1 MVEIIEVGP
10 RDGFQPIRPF
20 IPTGEKIA
28 LIDEA
33 FKAGLSRIEVTAF
46 VSPQAIPQLNDA
58 SEVLRHAS
66 SVPGLEARVLVPN
79 ARGVERAVT
88 EGARYLVYVISASEA
103 HNRSNVRRSVDD
115 SIAAYADV
123 IAGLPADIAVRLN
136 LATAFDCPFDGTV
149 QEDLVIARLE
159 AILAA
164 RENVEVGLC
173 DTTGR
178 ANPRAV
184 DSLVRRCFETFGTET
199 RWAFHGHDT
208 YGMGLANAYAAYTA
222 GITVFDSAFGGLGGC
237 PFAPGA
243 TGNTATEDLVYMFD
257 SMGLR
262 TGVDLDALTTVAV
275 RAAALPG
282 AAAGGRVRTARQASC
297 A

>member
-10 RDGFQPIRPF
+10 RDGFQPIAPF
-20 IPTGEKIA
+20 IPTAEKIA
-28 LIDEA
+28 LIEDA
-33 FKAGLSRIEVTAF
+33 FDAGLSQIEVTAF
-46 VSPQAIPQLNDA
+46 VSPQAIPQLADA
-58 SEVLRHAS
+58 AEVLQHALGI
-66 SVPGLEARVLVPN
+66 PELEARVLVPN
-79 ARGVERAVT
+79 ARGAERALA

-103 HNRSNVRRSVDD
+103 HNRSNVRRSVED

-123 IAGLPADIAVRLN
+123 VADLPADVAVRLN
-136 LATAFDCPFDGTV
+136 LATAFDCPFDGGV
-149 QEDLVIARLE
+149 REDLVVNRLE
-159 AILAA
+159 SILAA
-164 RENVEVGLC
+164 REDVEVGLC

-184 DSLVRRCFETFGTET
+184 ASLVRRCVERFGGQT

-208 YGMGLANAYAAYTA
+208 YGMGLANAYAAHSA
-222 GITVFDSAFGGLGGC
+222 GITVFDAAFGGLGGC

-243 TGNTATEDLVYMFD
+243 TGNTATEDLVNMFE
-257 SMGLR
+257 SMGLQ
-262 TGVDLDALTTVAV
+262 TGVDLDALTTAAV

-282 AAAGGRVRTARQASC
+282 AAAGGRVRTARQARC